1 MSRLGLLLAAAC
13 VLAALA
19 VPVTAS
25 ASCSTE
31 IVSTA
36 VTKGSIPGWY
46 SPGCYR
52 RASKQLGSD
61 LCDYSDVPELIAAA
75 RRRDILRRL
84 RIAVARRASAGKVSI
99 RFTPAVGSIR
109 VSIFAR
115 RSGRFVVAAIGTLRG
130 AGGTLEARLGKAT
143 RIRVSASYVGAGD
156 RPVTVS
162 TTLKR

>member
-25 ASCSTE
+25 ASCSSE

-36 VTKGSIPGWY
+36 ATKGSIAGWY

-61 LCDYSDVPELIAAA
+61 LRDYSDVPELIAAA
-75 RRRDILRRL
+75 RRRDVLRRL
-84 RIAVARRASAGKVSI
+84 RIAVARKAPAGKVSI

-109 VSIFAR
+109 VAVFAKR
-115 RSGRFVVAAIGTLRG
+115 NGRFVVAAIGTLRG
-130 AGGTLEARLGKAT
+130 AGGTLKARLGRAT

-162 TTLKR
+162 TTLRR